1 MKARAKVI
9 VSYTIMGA
17 VHKPCLRPSTQ
28 QVIQKNWA
36 STSTKIGIVVS
47 CSTWKVQCII
57 VQKFN
62 VEGIDTYSYTVVL
75 GKKRPTSREHLVPTC
90 SLIFCL
96 WSKFTQMSVHLR
108 VSPVFF
114 VHWFKHEEHS
124 CHVSSNLTPSNK
136 NNKAQRR
143 QWQLQS
149 LILMPHNVHSK
160 W

>member
-1 MKARAKVI
+1 MLLMLTPSILKVDCNMSCIKLCSCSLPQIFNLFIAVIQLFVATLLASHSCIIIMKARAKVI
-9 VSYTIMGA
+9 VSYTIMGT

-75 GKKRPTSREHLVPTC
+75 GKKRQPQEST
-90 SLIFCL
+90 
-96 WSKFTQMSVHLR
+96 
-108 VSPVFF
+108 
-114 VHWFKHEEHS
+114 
-124 CHVSSNLTPSNK
+124 
-136 NNKAQRR
+136 
-143 QWQLQS
+143 
-149 LILMPHNVHSK
+149 
-160 W
+160 